1 RNGFA
6 LQAAEAYLAARR
18 PDDAASALDLLSPPL
33 SPDETF
39 DRSLIQ
45 VRLALQRGHAAHAWD
60 LIQAVAVPQQTEP
73 ASRYLQLRQQVAFAA
88 GQPAAGVEAEVQ
100 LEHWLLNA
108 AAIRQSRSALLG
120 ALRDASE
127 RGVAMQPETGKS
139 PVVRG
144 WLELAPLAAEAAHNA
159 VTASADLNAW
169 LSNHPGHPAVEVV
182 RSELL
187 GEQPQSLA
195 AQTHI
200 ALLLPISG
208 SAGPL
213 AASVRDGFFTAYYQ
227 TPLQERPVVRV
238 YDTGGEQS
246 VADQIAAATESGADI
261 IVGPLTRQAVA
272 AAAAD
277 RIQRP

>member
-1 RNGFA
+1 APSVEQAAMLARQGNQAGAAQMYLELANESRGAQRNGFA

-73 ASRYLQLRQQVAFAA
+73 ASRYLQLRQHVAFAA

-127 RGVAMQPETGKS
+127 RGV
-139 PVVRG
+139 
-144 WLELAPLAAEAAHNA
+144 
-159 VTASADLNAW
+159 
-169 LSNHPGHPAVEVV
+169 
-182 RSELL
+182 
-187 GEQPQSLA
+187 
-195 AQTHI
+195 
-200 ALLLPISG
+200 
-208 SAGPL
+208 
-213 AASVRDGFFTAYYQ
+213 
-227 TPLQERPVVRV
+227 
-238 YDTGGEQS
+238 
-246 VADQIAAATESGADI
+246 
-261 IVGPLTRQAVA
+261 
-272 AAAAD
+272 
-277 RIQRP
+277 